1 MKKIIVAIFL
11 LSIVACGNKK
21 NIPDVSKVQVQLT
34 TQRFEQDF
42 FTIDTTQLDA
52 SLQMLFNKYPVF
64 MVDYL
69 QNILASNPQPDTI
82 MQNVKLFINA
92 YSKIY
97 ETTQSTFTNFN
108 SIEKEIK
115 QGFQFI
121 KYYFPNYKLPTQLV
135 TYIGPWDAMF
145 MLSNNTSG
153 SGVMRDDSIMGIGL
167 QLSLGNNFP
176 LYKDGALQS
185 LYPAFISKRFD
196 PKYITTN
203 ALNVIIDDLYT
214 SRNLGKPLVEQ
225 MIEAGKRLYL
235 SDAFLPYT
243 ADSIKTGY
251 TQAQLEGCI
260 KNEANIWNFFVTN
273 DLLFTT
279 EPSIIKDYMTDAPN
293 TPALGEQS
301 PGNIGQFVGW
311 QIVKQWM
318 KKNDTK
324 KLEDLL
330 KTSAKEIFET
340 SKYKP

>member
-1 MKKIIVAIFL
+1 MAT
-11 LSIVACGNKK
+11 K

-34 TQRFEQDF
+34 TQRFEQNF
-42 FTIDTTQLDA
+42 FTIDTTQIDA

-82 MQNVKLFINA
+82 MKNVKLFINA

-97 ETTQSTFTNFN
+97 ETTQSTFANFN

-115 QGFQFI
+115 QGFQFV

-214 SRNLGKPLVEQ
+214 SRNLGKSLVEQ

-235 SDAFLPYT
+235 LDAFYH
-243 ADSIKTGY
+243 
-251 TQAQLEGCI
+251 TQPIVLKQ
-260 KNEANIWNFFVTN
+260 VTH
-273 DLLFTT
+273 
-279 EPSIIKDYMTDAPN
+279 
-293 TPALGEQS
+293 
-301 PGNIGQFVGW
+301 
-311 QIVKQWM
+311 
-318 KKNDTK
+318 
-324 KLEDLL
+324 KL
-330 KTSAKEIFET
+330 S
-340 SKYKP
+340 